1 MASVTFEHATRIYP
15 GAVRPA
21 VDSIDLQIADG
32 ELMVLLG
39 PPGCGKSTL
48 LRMLA
53 GLEELD
59 GGRIWIGDLDVTDV
73 AAADRDIAM
82 AFESYALYP
91 HMTVGENMG
100 FALKVLGVPKA
111 ERVARIEEAA
121 RLLDLEP
128 VLAKKPVAISGS
140 QRQRVAMG
148 RAIVRRPQVFLMDE
162 PLANLDEEL
171 RAQTRSQI
179 QQLQRKVGVTTLYV
193 TVDPA
198 EAFEVADRAAEGPGE
213 RVRRAAARRR
223 GLTGPA
229 RVGRGPGPRA
239 PRRGYAVVMPGSL
252 RITAT
257 TVDPEL
263 LELPWDLPLERWP
276 EERIA
281 ALPKGISRH
290 IVRLAHLTDH
300 VVAIKETTNALAVR
314 EYEMLRTLQRLQAP
328 CVEPVAVIANRR
340 DAAGEE
346 LDTALVTRHLRF
358 SMPYRAVFSQRL
370 RPGTATRLVDALA
383 VLLVRLHLAGF
394 FWGDVSL
401 SNTLFRRDAGAFA
414 AYLVD
419 AETGE
424 LFEGGLSAGQREHDL
439 EIARINIAGELLD
452 LQADDRLE
460 EDIDPV
466 AVSERIVQKYRELW
480 QELTGTEQFDQS
492 ERWRIN
498 LRVERL
504 NELGFDIEEFEIRTD
519 DTGTTVRLQPKV
531 VDAGHHSRRLLRLTG
546 LDTEENQARRL
557 LNDLDAYRAR
567 LAADADE
574 EVAAHEWLTKVFEPV
589 IRAIP
594 RDLRSKFEAAEIFH
608 QLLDHRWYRAENEA
622 RDVPLSEAL
631 TSYID
636 TVLRHRRDEITI
648 VGPATDSL
656 DLGAVEQTDTGSSVD
671 WRDLV

>member
-1 MASVTFEHATRIYP
+1 M
-15 GAVRPA
+15 
-21 VDSIDLQIADG
+21 
-32 ELMVLLG
+32 
-39 PPGCGKSTL
+39 
-48 LRMLA
+48 
-53 GLEELD
+53 
-59 GGRIWIGDLDVTDV
+59 
-73 AAADRDIAM
+73 
-82 AFESYALYP
+82 
-91 HMTVGENMG
+91 
-100 FALKVLGVPKA
+100 
-111 ERVARIEEAA
+111 
-121 RLLDLEP
+121 
-128 VLAKKPVAISGS
+128 
-140 QRQRVAMG
+140 
-148 RAIVRRPQVFLMDE
+148 
-162 PLANLDEEL
+162 
-171 RAQTRSQI
+171 
-179 QQLQRKVGVTTLYV
+179 
-193 TVDPA
+193 
-198 EAFEVADRAAEGPGE
+198 
-213 RVRRAAARRR
+213 
-223 GLTGPA
+223 
-229 RVGRGPGPRA
+229 
-239 PRRGYAVVMPGSL
+239 VMPGSL